1 MPLEVQ
7 EENDSQIEC
16 YPQVLS
22 SIEFYLHETRS
33 KITFSPVKSQKTKN
47 VPATHSFREL
57 IRMPQT
63 KKKKSQQVKVK
74 RIPIV

>member
-22 SIEFYLHETRS
+22 FNWILSS
-33 KITFSPVKSQKTKN
+33 WDKIKDNFQSCKVSEIKN

-63 KKKKSQQVKVK
+63 KKKKSQWVKVK